1 MRGST
6 ERGFTLVE
14 ALVALGIVAMVVVG
28 YIGIRTS
35 ALMDA
40 TQARNLRLAREIA
53 EQKMSELQAGAREM
67 APTSGETVKLDD
79 YEGFS
84 FKIVIG
90 ESNVADAEAE
100 VGNEA
105 AGDNETATER
115 LEWQRDRED
124 FRRAQSRGL
133 SRAEYD
139 DQRLED
145 INQRLAEKA
154 PSATEFEEVAVVV
167 YFPKIG
173 ATYEGEEDTL
183 LIKARLSTLAIR
195 GYTPQEAQ
203 QEASTRG
210 NSAAAAGLPGGAA
223 PAGGSASGSG
233 AAGSSGASGRSGNS
247 GGSTTSAGTG
257 K

>member
-167 YFPKIG
+167 YFPKLEPEYPDQKD
-173 ATYEGEEDTL
+173 AL
-183 LIKARLSTLAIR
+183 VIKARLSTLAIS
-195 GYTPQEAQ
+195 GMTPEQ
-203 QEASTRG
+203 ASAIALSKGQSPTEG
-210 NSAAAAGLPGGAA
+210 AGGAAAGGGA
-223 PAGGSASGSG
+223 GSG
-233 AAGSSGASGRSGNS
+233 GAGSSGNS
-247 GGSTTSAGTG
+247 GGR
-257 K
+257 

>member
-1 MRGST
+1 MRRSS

-79 YEGFS
+79 YEGFA

-105 AGDNETATER
+105 AGDNETASER

-167 YFPKIG
+167 YFPKLEPEYPDQKD
-173 ATYEGEEDTL
+173 AL
-183 LIKARLSTLAIR
+183 VIKARLSTLALS
-195 GYTPQEAQ
+195 GMTPEQ
-203 QEASTRG
+203 ASAIALSKGQAPTEG
-210 NSAAAAGLPGGAA
+210 AGGAAAGGA
-223 PAGGSASGSG
+223 GSGVSGSS
-233 AAGSSGASGRSGNS
+233 AGNS
-247 GGSTTSAGTG
+247 GGR
-257 K
+257 